1 MKSKRFLCLLL
12 VLLMVFSLTPS
23 ETRAE
28 TTVYFTAVNDQLLP
42 DLSDETMP
50 FWSGGRLYVPSTVIT
65 GTDLGLFYSRSRD
78 KSTAVVY
85 RQGSALT
92 FNFAAG
98 TVADQNDRQYSG
110 PAIVRSDVVF
120 LPLDLL
126 TQFFSLDYSYTRVTY
141 GYLVRVKSDTV
152 VLSDAKFIDAAAM
165 SMEQRYNEYM
175 KTHSESNDPGN
186 TPDQNT
192 DGDRD
197 LVCLALRVTDEESAN
212 TLLDTLVS
220 DNATA
225 TFLFSEEQLSSL
237 GDLLRRVVISGNA
250 AALRID
256 ASGGSSRTVSAIE
269 RANNALWAACN
280 EKARLVAL
288 YGASDKT
295 LRAVRAAGYCPI
307 DFRPGLQR
315 RSSHRG
321 AGRHS
326 HRASGP
332 LRRVHRLP
340 RQLTPT
346 VQENWS
352 ALLARLRSS
361 SRLDHGAQRA
371 RGHKGRVTVLTE
383 LFRKTRTVLR
393 IIVIPMTIT
402 EERHT
407 LV

>member
-186 TPDQNT
+186 TPNQNT

-212 TLLDTLVS
+212 ALLDTLTSSGYTLCV
-220 DNATA
+220 ATSKPRVFA
-225 TFLFSEEQLSSL
+225 ERILDHFGIAPYFSFVGGTGLDGSL
-237 GDLLRRVVISGNA
+237 PTKADVIAHVLAGSNITDRGTALMIGDRKYDILGAKTVG
-250 AALRID
+250 ID
-256 ASGGSSRTVSAIE
+256 SAG
-269 RANNALWAACN
+269 
-280 EKARLVAL
+280 VL
-288 YGASDKT
+288 YGYGD
-295 LRAVRAAGYCPI
+295 RAELEAAGADYI
-307 DFRPGLQR
+307 
-315 RSSHRG
+315 
-321 AGRHS
+321 
-326 HRASGP
+326 
-332 LRRVHRLP
+332 LP
-340 RQLTPT
+340 AIPDL
-346 VQENWS
+346 EE
-352 ALLARLRSS
+352 LLL
-361 SRLDHGAQRA
+361 
-371 RGHKGRVTVLTE
+371 E
-383 LFRKTRTVLR
+383 
-393 IIVIPMTIT
+393 
-402 EERHT
+402 
-407 LV
+407 

>member
-186 TPDQNT
+186 TPNQNT

-212 TLLDTLVS
+212 ALLDTLAS
-220 DNATA
+220 NNATA
-225 TFLFSEEQLSSL
+225 TFLFSEEQLSSDRRSAAPCRHQRQRRRAAHRRFRRQL
-237 GDLLRRVVISGNA
+237 THGQRDRARKQRAMGRVQRKSAARRALRRVGQDA
-250 AALRID
+250 AR
-256 ASGGSSRTVSAIE
+256 
-269 RANNALWAACN
+269 
-280 EKARLVAL
+280 
-288 YGASDKT
+288 
-295 LRAVRAAGYCPI
+295 
-307 DFRPGLQR
+307 
-315 RSSHRG
+315 
-321 AGRHS
+321 
-326 HRASGP
+326 
-332 LRRVHRLP
+332 
-340 RQLTPT
+340 
-346 VQENWS
+346 
-352 ALLARLRSS
+352 
-361 SRLDHGAQRA
+361 RA
-371 RGHKGRVTVLTE
+371 RRGLLPH
-383 LFRKTRTVLR
+383 
-393 IIVIPMTIT
+393 
-402 EERHT
+402 
-407 LV
+407 

>member
-186 TPDQNT
+186 TPNQNT

-197 LVCLALRVTDEESAN
+197 LVCLALRVTDEESAKRPARHARKRQRDGDVP
-212 TLLDTLVS
+212 LLGR
-220 DNATA
+220 AA
-225 TFLFSEEQLSSL
+225 FLARRSAAPRRHQRQRRRAAHRRLRWQRAHSQRDRAREQRAMGRVQRKSAARRA
-237 GDLLRRVVISGNA
+237 LRRVGQDA
-250 AALRID
+250 AR
-256 ASGGSSRTVSAIE
+256 
-269 RANNALWAACN
+269 
-280 EKARLVAL
+280 
-288 YGASDKT
+288 
-295 LRAVRAAGYCPI
+295 
-307 DFRPGLQR
+307 
-315 RSSHRG
+315 
-321 AGRHS
+321 
-326 HRASGP
+326 
-332 LRRVHRLP
+332 
-340 RQLTPT
+340 
-346 VQENWS
+346 
-352 ALLARLRSS
+352 
-361 SRLDHGAQRA
+361 RA
-371 RGHKGRVTVLTE
+371 RRGLLPH
-383 LFRKTRTVLR
+383 
-393 IIVIPMTIT
+393 
-402 EERHT
+402 
-407 LV
+407 

>member
-175 KTHSESNDPGN
+175 KTHSDSNDPGN

-212 TLLDTLVS
+212 VLLGTLADDKRRRRFSSRKSSFPRSAICCAVSSSAATPPRCASTLPAAARALS
-220 DNATA
+220 ARSSAQTTRYGPRATKKRGSSRSTARRTRRCAPCAPRATA
-225 TFLFSEEQLSSL
+225 PLTLTWITAAVFPPRRRPPAASRVRPAPAGASPISAPTPPCRKTGARCSPAFARPRVSS
-237 GDLLRRVVISGNA
+237 RRSTSSRSQRTRDGFTNCSGNA
-250 AALRID
+250 
-256 ASGGSSRTVSAIE
+256 
-269 RANNALWAACN
+269 
-280 EKARLVAL
+280 
-288 YGASDKT
+288 
-295 LRAVRAAGYCPI
+295 
-307 DFRPGLQR
+307 
-315 RSSHRG
+315 
-321 AGRHS
+321 HS
-326 HRASGP
+326 FAYNK
-332 LRRVHRLP
+332 
-340 RQLTPT
+340 Q
-346 VQENWS
+346 
-352 ALLARLRSS
+352 
-361 SRLDHGAQRA
+361 
-371 RGHKGRVTVLTE
+371 
-383 LFRKTRTVLR
+383 
-393 IIVIPMTIT
+393 
-402 EERHT
+402 
-407 LV
+407 

>member
-186 TPDQNT
+186 TPNQNT

-212 TLLDTLVS
+212 ALLDTLAS

-256 ASGGSSRTVSAIE
+256 ASGGSSRTVSAI
-269 RANNALWAACN
+269 
-280 EKARLVAL
+280 
-288 YGASDKT
+288 
-295 LRAVRAAGYCPI
+295 
-307 DFRPGLQR
+307 
-315 RSSHRG
+315 
-321 AGRHS
+321 
-326 HRASGP
+326 
-332 LRRVHRLP
+332 
-340 RQLTPT
+340 
-346 VQENWS
+346 
-352 ALLARLRSS
+352 
-361 SRLDHGAQRA
+361 
-371 RGHKGRVTVLTE
+371 
-383 LFRKTRTVLR
+383 
-393 IIVIPMTIT
+393 
-402 EERHT
+402 
-407 LV
+407 

>member
-50 FWSGGRLYVPSTVIT
+50 FWSGGRLYIPSTVIT

-141 GYLVRVKSDTV
+141 GYLVRVKSDMV

-186 TPDQNT
+186 TPNQNT

-212 TLLDTLVS
+212 ALLDTLAS
-220 DNATA
+220 NNATA

-237 GDLLRRVVISGNA
+237 GDLLRRIVISGSA
-250 AALRID
+250 AAL
-256 ASGGSSRTVSAIE
+256 
-269 RANNALWAACN
+269 
-280 EKARLVAL
+280 
-288 YGASDKT
+288 
-295 LRAVRAAGYCPI
+295 
-307 DFRPGLQR
+307 
-315 RSSHRG
+315 
-321 AGRHS
+321 
-326 HRASGP
+326 
-332 LRRVHRLP
+332 
-340 RQLTPT
+340 
-346 VQENWS
+346 
-352 ALLARLRSS
+352 
-361 SRLDHGAQRA
+361 
-371 RGHKGRVTVLTE
+371 
-383 LFRKTRTVLR
+383 
-393 IIVIPMTIT
+393 
-402 EERHT
+402 
-407 LV
+407 

>member
-110 PAIVRSDVVF
+110 PAIVRSGVVF

-186 TPDQNT
+186 TPNQNT

-212 TLLDTLVS
+212 ALLDTLASNGYTLCV
-220 DNATA
+220 ATSKPRVFA
-225 TFLFSEEQLSSL
+225 ERILDHFGIARYFSFVGGTGLDGSL
-237 GDLLRRVVISGNA
+237 PTKADVIAHVLAGSNITDRGTALMIGDRKYDILGAKTIG
-250 AALRID
+250 ID
-256 ASGGSSRTVSAIE
+256 SAG
-269 RANNALWAACN
+269 
-280 EKARLVAL
+280 VL
-288 YGASDKT
+288 YGYGD
-295 LRAVRAAGYCPI
+295 RAELEAAGADYI
-307 DFRPGLQR
+307 
-315 RSSHRG
+315 
-321 AGRHS
+321 
-326 HRASGP
+326 
-332 LRRVHRLP
+332 LP
-340 RQLTPT
+340 AIPDL
-346 VQENWS
+346 EE
-352 ALLARLRSS
+352 LLL
-361 SRLDHGAQRA
+361 
-371 RGHKGRVTVLTE
+371 E
-383 LFRKTRTVLR
+383 
-393 IIVIPMTIT
+393 
-402 EERHT
+402 
-407 LV
+407 

>member
-212 TLLDTLVS
+212 ALLDTLAS
-220 DNATA
+220 NNATA
-225 TFLFSEEQLSSL
+225 TFLFSEEQPRSAICCAVSSSAATPPRCASTL
-237 GDLLRRVVISGNA
+237 PAAAHARSARSSARTARYGPRATKKRGSSRSTARRTRRCAPCAPRATAPLTLTWITAAGFPPRRRPPAASRVRPAPAGASPISALTPPCRQIGARCSLASARPRVSSRRSTSSRSQRARDGFTNCSGNA
-250 AALRID
+250 
-256 ASGGSSRTVSAIE
+256 
-269 RANNALWAACN
+269 
-280 EKARLVAL
+280 
-288 YGASDKT
+288 
-295 LRAVRAAGYCPI
+295 
-307 DFRPGLQR
+307 
-315 RSSHRG
+315 
-321 AGRHS
+321 HS
-326 HRASGP
+326 FAYNK
-332 LRRVHRLP
+332 
-340 RQLTPT
+340 Q
-346 VQENWS
+346 
-352 ALLARLRSS
+352 
-361 SRLDHGAQRA
+361 
-371 RGHKGRVTVLTE
+371 
-383 LFRKTRTVLR
+383 
-393 IIVIPMTIT
+393 
-402 EERHT
+402 
-407 LV
+407 

>member
-175 KTHSESNDPGN
+175 KTHSESNDSGN
-186 TPDQNT
+186 TPNQNT

-212 TLLDTLVS
+212 ALLDTLTSSGYTLCV
-220 DNATA
+220 ATSKPRVFA
-225 TFLFSEEQLSSL
+225 ERILDHFGIAPYFSFVGGTGLDGSL
-237 GDLLRRVVISGNA
+237 PTKADVIAHVLAGSNITDRGTALMIGDRKYDILGAKTVG
-250 AALRID
+250 ID
-256 ASGGSSRTVSAIE
+256 SAG
-269 RANNALWAACN
+269 
-280 EKARLVAL
+280 VL
-288 YGASDKT
+288 YGYGD
-295 LRAVRAAGYCPI
+295 RAELEAAGADYI
-307 DFRPGLQR
+307 
-315 RSSHRG
+315 
-321 AGRHS
+321 
-326 HRASGP
+326 
-332 LRRVHRLP
+332 LP
-340 RQLTPT
+340 AIPDL
-346 VQENWS
+346 EE
-352 ALLARLRSS
+352 LLL
-361 SRLDHGAQRA
+361 
-371 RGHKGRVTVLTE
+371 E
-383 LFRKTRTVLR
+383 
-393 IIVIPMTIT
+393 
-402 EERHT
+402 
-407 LV
+407 

>member
-197 LVCLALRVTDEESAN
+197 LVCLALRVTDEESAKRPARHARKQQRDGDVS
-212 TLLDTLVS
+212 LLGR
-220 DNATA
+220 AA
-225 TFLFSEEQLSSL
+225 FLARRSAAPCRHQRQRRRAAHRRFRRQLTHGQRDRARKQRAMGRVQRKSAARRA
-237 GDLLRRVVISGNA
+237 LRRVGQDA
-250 AALRID
+250 AR
-256 ASGGSSRTVSAIE
+256 
-269 RANNALWAACN
+269 
-280 EKARLVAL
+280 
-288 YGASDKT
+288 
-295 LRAVRAAGYCPI
+295 
-307 DFRPGLQR
+307 
-315 RSSHRG
+315 
-321 AGRHS
+321 
-326 HRASGP
+326 
-332 LRRVHRLP
+332 
-340 RQLTPT
+340 
-346 VQENWS
+346 
-352 ALLARLRSS
+352 
-361 SRLDHGAQRA
+361 RA
-371 RGHKGRVTVLTE
+371 RRRLLPH
-383 LFRKTRTVLR
+383 
-393 IIVIPMTIT
+393 
-402 EERHT
+402 
-407 LV
+407 

>member
-212 TLLDTLVS
+212 ALLDTLASSGYTLCV
-220 DNATA
+220 ATSKPRVFA
-225 TFLFSEEQLSSL
+225 ERILDHFGIAPYFSFVGGTGLDGSL
-237 GDLLRRVVISGNA
+237 PTKADVIAHVLAGSNITDRGTALMIGDRKYDILGAKTVG
-250 AALRID
+250 ID
-256 ASGGSSRTVSAIE
+256 SAG
-269 RANNALWAACN
+269 
-280 EKARLVAL
+280 VL
-288 YGASDKT
+288 YGYGD
-295 LRAVRAAGYCPI
+295 RAELEAAGADYI
-307 DFRPGLQR
+307 
-315 RSSHRG
+315 
-321 AGRHS
+321 
-326 HRASGP
+326 
-332 LRRVHRLP
+332 LP
-340 RQLTPT
+340 AIPDLK
-346 VQENWS
+346 E
-352 ALLARLRSS
+352 LLL
-361 SRLDHGAQRA
+361 G
-371 RGHKGRVTVLTE
+371 
-383 LFRKTRTVLR
+383 
-393 IIVIPMTIT
+393 
-402 EERHT
+402 
-407 LV
+407 

>member
-50 FWSGGRLYVPSTVIT
+50 FWSGGRLYIPSTVIT

-98 TVADQNDRQYSG
+98 TVADQNDRQYGG

-212 TLLDTLVS
+212 ALLDTLAS
-220 DNATA
+220 NNATA

-237 GDLLRRVVISGNA
+237 GDLLRRVVHQ
-250 AALRID
+250 RQ
-256 ASGGSSRTVSAIE
+256 R
-269 RANNALWAACN
+269 R
-280 EKARLVAL
+280 
-288 YGASDKT
+288 
-295 LRAVRAAGYCPI
+295 RAAHRR
-307 DFRPGLQR
+307 FRRQLTHGQR
-315 RSSHRG
+315 DRARKQR
-321 AGRHS
+321 AMGRVQRKS
-326 HRASGP
+326 AARRA
-332 LRRVHRLP
+332 LRRVG
-340 RQLTPT
+340 QD
-346 VQENWS
+346 
-352 ALLARLRSS
+352 AAR
-361 SRLDHGAQRA
+361 RA
-371 RGHKGRVTVLTE
+371 RRGLLPH
-383 LFRKTRTVLR
+383 
-393 IIVIPMTIT
+393 
-402 EERHT
+402 
-407 LV
+407 

>member
-12 VLLMVFSLTPS
+12 VLLMAFSLTPS

-98 TVADQNDRQYSG
+98 TVADQNGRQYSG

-212 TLLDTLVS
+212 ALLDTLAS
-220 DNATA
+220 NNATA

-295 LRAVRAAGYCPI
+295 LRVVRAAGYCPI
-307 DFRPGLQR
+307 DFDLDYSGGLPTAAQAASSIAR
-315 RSSHRG
+315 QARSGGCIAYLG
-321 AGRHS
+321 ADT
-326 HRASGP
+326 A
-332 LRRVHRLP
+332 
-340 RQLTPT
+340 
-346 VQENWS
+346 VQADWS
-352 ALLARLRSS
+352 TLLSRLRSS
-361 SRLDHGAQRA
+361 SRLITALNELA
-371 RGHKGRVTVLTE
+371 VT
-383 LFRKTRTVLR
+383 KDA
-393 IIVIPMTIT
+393 
-402 EERHT
+402 
-407 LV
+407 

>member
-175 KTHSESNDPGN
+175 KTHSESNDPGS
-186 TPDQNT
+186 TPNQNT

-212 TLLDTLVS
+212 ALLDTLAS
-220 DNATA
+220 NNATA

-256 ASGGSSRTVSAIE
+256 ASGGSSRRVVIC
-269 RANNALWAACN
+269 R
-280 EKARLVAL
+280 
-288 YGASDKT
+288 
-295 LRAVRAAGYCPI
+295 VRCP
-307 DFRPGLQR
+307 F
-315 RSSHRG
+315 
-321 AGRHS
+321 
-326 HRASGP
+326 
-332 LRRVHRLP
+332 LP
-340 RQLTPT
+340 RY
-346 VQENWS
+346 S
-352 ALLARLRSS
+352 
-361 SRLDHGAQRA
+361 
-371 RGHKGRVTVLTE
+371 
-383 LFRKTRTVLR
+383 TRTLSSAATSDASLMAAFALATSSARCDMVFLIMSVQTPVIVKLIFR
-393 IIVIPMTIT
+393 IHIRKKPPQGRLSGAVFRFFFHAQAP
-402 EERHT
+402 
-407 LV
+407 

>member
-98 TVADQNDRQYSG
+98 TVADQYSG

-175 KTHSESNDPGN
+175 KTHSDSNDPGN

-212 TLLDTLVS
+212 VLLGTLAD

-256 ASGGSSRTVSAIE
+256 ASGGSARTLSAIE

-280 EKARLVAL
+280 EKARLGGLPTAAQAASSIARQARSGGCIAYL
-288 YGASDKT
+288 GADT
-295 LRAVRAAGYCPI
+295 A
-307 DFRPGLQR
+307 
-315 RSSHRG
+315 
-321 AGRHS
+321 
-326 HRASGP
+326 
-332 LRRVHRLP
+332 
-340 RQLTPT
+340 
-346 VQENWS
+346 VQEDWS
-352 ALLARLRSS
+352 ALLSRLRSS
-361 SRLDHGAQRA
+361 SRLITALNELA
-371 RGHKGRVTVLTE
+371 VT
-383 LFRKTRTVLR
+383 KDA
-393 IIVIPMTIT
+393 
-402 EERHT
+402 
-407 LV
+407 

>member
-12 VLLMVFSLTPS
+12 VLLMVFSLT

-212 TLLDTLVS
+212 ALLDTLASSGYTLCV
-220 DNATA
+220 ATSKPRVFA
-225 TFLFSEEQLSSL
+225 ERILDHFGIAPYFSFVGGTGLDGSL
-237 GDLLRRVVISGNA
+237 PTKADVIAHVLAGSNITDRGTALMIGDRKYDILGAKTVG
-250 AALRID
+250 ID
-256 ASGGSSRTVSAIE
+256 SAG
-269 RANNALWAACN
+269 
-280 EKARLVAL
+280 VL
-288 YGASDKT
+288 YGYGD
-295 LRAVRAAGYCPI
+295 RAELEAAGADYI
-307 DFRPGLQR
+307 
-315 RSSHRG
+315 
-321 AGRHS
+321 
-326 HRASGP
+326 
-332 LRRVHRLP
+332 LP
-340 RQLTPT
+340 AIPDLK
-346 VQENWS
+346 E
-352 ALLARLRSS
+352 LLL
-361 SRLDHGAQRA
+361 G
-371 RGHKGRVTVLTE
+371 
-383 LFRKTRTVLR
+383 
-393 IIVIPMTIT
+393 
-402 EERHT
+402 
-407 LV
+407 

>member
-212 TLLDTLVS
+212 ALLDTLAS
-220 DNATA
+220 NNATA

-307 DFRPGLQR
+307 DFDLDYSGGLPTAAQAASSIAR
-315 RSSHRG
+315 QARSGGCIAYLG
-321 AGRHS
+321 ADT
-326 HRASGP
+326 A
-332 LRRVHRLP
+332 
-340 RQLTPT
+340 
-346 VQENWS
+346 VQADWS
-352 ALLARLRSS
+352 TLLSRLRSS
-361 SRLDHGAQRA
+361 SRLITALNELA
-371 RGHKGRVTVLTE
+371 VTKDAWRFYK
-383 LFRKTRTVLR
+383 LFRKSALFRV
-393 IIVIPMTIT
+393 
-402 EERHT
+402 
-407 LV
+407 

>member
-1 MKSKRFLCLLL
+1 M
-12 VLLMVFSLTPS
+12 
-23 ETRAE
+23 
-28 TTVYFTAVNDQLLP
+28 
-42 DLSDETMP
+42 
-50 FWSGGRLYVPSTVIT
+50 
-65 GTDLGLFYSRSRD
+65 
-78 KSTAVVY
+78 
-85 RQGSALT
+85 
-92 FNFAAG
+92 
-98 TVADQNDRQYSG
+98 
-110 PAIVRSDVVF
+110 RSDVVF

-186 TPDQNT
+186 TPNQNT

-212 TLLDTLVS
+212 ALLDTLAS
-220 DNATA
+220 NNATA

-237 GDLLRRVVISGNA
+237 GDLLRRVVISGNI

-307 DFRPGLQR
+307 DFDLDYSGGLPTAAQAASSIAR
-315 RSSHRG
+315 QARSGGCIAYLG
-321 AGRHS
+321 ADT
-326 HRASGP
+326 A
-332 LRRVHRLP
+332 
-340 RQLTPT
+340 
-346 VQENWS
+346 VQADWS
-352 ALLARLRSS
+352 TLLSRLRSS
-361 SRLDHGAQRA
+361 SRLITALNELA
-371 RGHKGRVTVLTE
+371 VT
-383 LFRKTRTVLR
+383 KDA
-393 IIVIPMTIT
+393 
-402 EERHT
+402 
-407 LV
+407 

>member
-12 VLLMVFSLTPS
+12 VLLMAFSLTPS

-85 RQGSALT
+85 RQG
-92 FNFAAG
+92 
-98 TVADQNDRQYSG
+98 SG

-186 TPDQNT
+186 TPNQNT

-212 TLLDTLVS
+212 ALLDTLAS
-220 DNATA
+220 NNATA

-280 EKARLVAL
+280 EKARL

-307 DFRPGLQR
+307 DFDLDYSGGLPTAAQAASSIAR
-315 RSSHRG
+315 QARSGGCIAYLG
-321 AGRHS
+321 ADT
-326 HRASGP
+326 A
-332 LRRVHRLP
+332 
-340 RQLTPT
+340 
-346 VQENWS
+346 VQADWS
-352 ALLARLRSS
+352 TLLSRLRSS
-361 SRLDHGAQRA
+361 SRLITALNELA
-371 RGHKGRVTVLTE
+371 VT
-383 LFRKTRTVLR
+383 KDA
-393 IIVIPMTIT
+393 
-402 EERHT
+402 
-407 LV
+407 

>member
-175 KTHSESNDPGN
+175 KTHSDSNDPGN

-212 TLLDTLVS
+212 ALLDTLASSGYTLCV
-220 DNATA
+220 ATSKPRVFA
-225 TFLFSEEQLSSL
+225 ERILDHFGIAPYFSFVGGTGLDGSL
-237 GDLLRRVVISGNA
+237 PTKADVIAHVLAGSNITDRGTALMIGDRKYDILGAKTVG
-250 AALRID
+250 ID
-256 ASGGSSRTVSAIE
+256 SAG
-269 RANNALWAACN
+269 
-280 EKARLVAL
+280 VL
-288 YGASDKT
+288 YGYGD
-295 LRAVRAAGYCPI
+295 RAELEAAGADYI
-307 DFRPGLQR
+307 
-315 RSSHRG
+315 
-321 AGRHS
+321 
-326 HRASGP
+326 
-332 LRRVHRLP
+332 LP
-340 RQLTPT
+340 AIPDLK
-346 VQENWS
+346 E
-352 ALLARLRSS
+352 LLL
-361 SRLDHGAQRA
+361 G
-371 RGHKGRVTVLTE
+371 
-383 LFRKTRTVLR
+383 
-393 IIVIPMTIT
+393 
-402 EERHT
+402 
-407 LV
+407 

>member
-186 TPDQNT
+186 TPNQNT

-212 TLLDTLVS
+212 ALLDTLAS
-220 DNATA
+220 NNATA

-307 DFRPGLQR
+307 DFDLDYSGGLPTAAQAASSIAR
-315 RSSHRG
+315 QARSGGCIAYLG
-321 AGRHS
+321 ADT
-326 HRASGP
+326 A
-332 LRRVHRLP
+332 
-340 RQLTPT
+340 
-346 VQENWS
+346 VQADWS
-352 ALLARLRSS
+352 MLLSRLRSS
-361 SRLDHGAQRA
+361 HHGAQRA
-371 RGHKGRVTVLTE
+371 RGHKGRVTVLQIVQE
-383 LFRKTRTVLR
+383 TRTVLR
-393 IIVIPMTIT
+393 IINNNT

>member
-50 FWSGGRLYVPSTVIT
+50 FWSGGRLYIPSTVVT

-197 LVCLALRVTDEESAN
+197 LVCLALPVPDAVTITPSGIGSKSITPFFAQYSSHTSFSLTAAMEIA
-212 TLLDTLVS
+212 LLQSITEPPP
-220 DNATA
+220 TA
-225 TFLFSEEQLSSL
+225 RIQSTCFSFTSFVPSSTFL
-237 GDLLRRVVISGNA
+237 
-250 AALRID
+250 
-256 ASGGSSRTVSAIE
+256 
-269 RANNALWAACN
+269 
-280 EKARLVAL
+280 
-288 YGASDKT
+288 
-295 LRAVRAAGYCPI
+295 
-307 DFRPGLQR
+307 
-315 RSSHRG
+315 
-321 AGRHS
+321 
-326 HRASGP
+326 
-332 LRRVHRLP
+332 
-340 RQLTPT
+340 
-346 VQENWS
+346 
-352 ALLARLRSS
+352 
-361 SRLDHGAQRA
+361 
-371 RGHKGRVTVLTE
+371 
-383 LFRKTRTVLR
+383 
-393 IIVIPMTIT
+393 
-402 EERHT
+402 
-407 LV
+407 